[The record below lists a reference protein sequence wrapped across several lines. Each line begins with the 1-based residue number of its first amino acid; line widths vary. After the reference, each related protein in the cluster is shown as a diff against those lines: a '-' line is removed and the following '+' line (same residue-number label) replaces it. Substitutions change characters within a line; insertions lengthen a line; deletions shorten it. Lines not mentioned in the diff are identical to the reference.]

1 MLITRRDL
9 RRGPVAAM
17 QIFGELLTTYMKRTG
32 ISDSELARSIG
43 VQRQTIFRWK
53 EGATGR
59 PRVREDVLRCAARLR
74 LTPEERDLLLL
85 AAGFPPEAL
94 PTSLPHVPEAG
105 PAEAETPARL
115 AVPAAMTEQA
125 AEPAVEAS
133 PGVKIPDMPASP
145 TVRPAQARTVG
156 RTPAFL
162 LAVAVTLLALAG
174 AAAGAVWWLADR
186 AAPPP
191 TPAPATPAVAAVC
204 PQAADGATLLLVAPF
219 ANYTVDQ
226 GYNVAGRIRDALRAE
241 VARAGL
247 NGAVVELCPA
257 PLTSESQAA
266 AALARAGAA
275 LLVWGEFDSG
285 RVRAQV
291 LAADAAEPAVWERQL
306 GSPADLPLTVN
317 AEAPREVAVLAKSA
331 LGALFQAESDFGK
344 AQAVLGEAIE
354 QPPLDP
360 ASQAKLYFF
369 YALAHEKLTPPD
381 WMAAIEAYSQ
391 TLSLKPEWTNA
402 LYNRGTA
409 YLKHSRTLAL
419 DDPNMIADLDRAI
432 VDLSGVIAERP
443 SYWEAYLNRGS
454 SYFERKAPGDLA
466 AALGDYSMAV
476 SLAPDV
482 ATPYFARALAA
493 IRAGDEEAWRRDLAK
508 ALELAPNSPDVLM
521 GHCWAYAAAFQ
532 PEEALPWCERAL
544 ARSPTPDASRDI
556 VGLVHAEAGRLAEA
570 QTEFERY
577 LAWVETQPRRLYERL
592 NGARVAAWLA
602 DLKAGMNPATPA
614 AVDQFRRES

>member
-1 MLITRRDL
+1 
-9 RRGPVAAM
+9 M
-17 QIFGELLTTYMKRTG
+17 QSFGELLTHYMKRTG

-85 AAGFPPEAL
+85 AAGFPPEAPPL
-94 PTSLPHVPEAG
+94 PPAAATPTAGRG
-105 PAEAETPARL
+105 PARSALAETAEAPPAVQAAAPSADAPRRAETAL
-115 AVPAAMTEQA
+115 LPDAPPAPAA
-125 AEPAVEAS
+125 P
-133 PGVKIPDMPASP
+133 
-145 TVRPAQARTVG
+145 RPA
-156 RTPAFL
+156 PAP
-162 LAVAVTLLALAG
+162 LLALAATLVVLAG
-174 AAAGAVWWLADR
+174 IAAGSVWWLAGR
-186 AAPPP
+186 RTPP
-191 TPAPATPAVAAVC
+191 TPQPTPVAATAC
-204 PQAADGATLLLVAPF
+204 PAATDGETLLLVAPF

-241 VARAGL
+241 VARAKLTGT
-247 NGAVVELCPA
+247 VVELCPTPFTA
-257 PLTSESQAA
+257 EAQAA
-266 AALARAGAA
+266 AALERAHAA
-275 LLVWGEFDSG
+275 LLIWGEFDSG

-291 LAADAAEPAVWERQL
+291 LAGDAAAPAVWERQL

-317 AEAPREVAVLAKSA
+317 AEAPREVTALAKSA

-344 AQAVLGEAIE
+344 AQAVLGEAIQ
-354 QPPLDP
+354 QPPMDP
-360 ASQAKLYFF
+360 ASQAKLYFY
-369 YALAHEKLTPPD
+369 YALAHEKLDPPD
-381 WMAAIEAYSQ
+381 WSAAIEAYSQ

-409 YLKHSRTLAL
+409 YLHRSRTRAL
-419 DDPNMIADLDRAI
+419 DDPELAADLDRAV
-432 VDLSGVIAERP
+432 VDLSGVIAEQP
-443 SYWEAYLNRGS
+443 DYWEAYLNRGS

-602 DLKAGMNPATPA
+602 DLKAGKNPATPA